1 MSQIKDL
8 NTKLR
13 EHEAATLRTGDIK
26 LASESEPISRSPSAQ
41 QSQQKHS
48 DKRAVSS
55 RAAFTAAHAPS
66 NTATKPQAKPLLM
79 PKPKM
84 TALKPAAQLKPKI

>member
-1 MSQIKDL
+1 MSQFKDL
-8 NTKLR
+8 NDKLR
-13 EHEAATLRTGDIK
+13 EHEAATLRTSDIK
-26 LASESEPISRSPSAQ
+26 LASEGEHSSRSPSAL

-55 RAAFTAAHAPS
+55 RAAHTAAHAPT
-66 NTATKPQAKPLLM
+66 NTTAKPQAKPLLM
-79 PKPKM
+79 PKPKL

>member
-1 MSQIKDL
+1 MSRLKFLNDQI
-8 NTKLR
+8 R

-26 LASESEPISRSPSAQ
+26 LASESEHSARSPSAQ

-55 RAAFTAAHAPS
+55 RAAHAAAHAPA
-66 NTATKPQAKPLLM
+66 NTAAKPQAKPLLM